1 MVRESRS
8 SWVLRNMRESRE
20 ISSNERNISF
30 VNELNGKIYK
40 ELLYSFGE
48 DEIIK
53 LSKEN
58 KILCNNVKELQQ
70 QLQNAYIRIKEL
82 TTDTKQMELF

>member
-8 SWVLRNMRESRE
+8 NWVLRSMKESRE
-20 ISSNERNISF
+20 ISPEERYTTFVSNSNEKS
-30 VNELNGKIYK
+30 YK
-40 ELLYSFGE
+40 SLLYSFSE
-48 DEIIK
+48 DEIIN

-58 KILCNNVKELQQ
+58 KTLCYNIKELQK

-82 TTDTKQMELF
+82 TNDTKQMELF

>member
-8 SWVLRNMRESRE
+8 NWVLRSMKESRE
-20 ISSNERNISF
+20 ISPEERYTTFVPNLNEKS
-30 VNELNGKIYK
+30 YK
-40 ELLYSFGE
+40 SLLYSFSE
-48 DEIIK
+48 DEIIN

-58 KILCNNVKELQQ
+58 KTLCYNIKELQK

-82 TTDTKQMELF
+82 TNDTKQMELF

>member
-8 SWVLRNMRESRE
+8 NWVLRSMKESRE
-20 ISSNERNISF
+20 ISPEERYTTFVSNSNEKS
-30 VNELNGKIYK
+30 YK
-40 ELLYSFGE
+40 SLLYSFGE

-58 KILCNNVKELQQ
+58 KTLCYNIKELQK

-82 TTDTKQMELF
+82 TNDTKQMELF

>member
-8 SWVLRNMRESRE
+8 NWVLRSMRESRE
-20 ISSNERNISF
+20 TSLEERNTSF
-30 VNELNGKIYK
+30 VSNLNEKNYK
-40 ELLYSFGE
+40 SLLYSFGE

-58 KILCNNVKELQQ
+58 KTLCCNIKELQK

-82 TTDTKQMELF
+82 TNDTKQMELF

>member
-8 SWVLRNMRESRE
+8 NWVLRSMRESRE
-20 ISSNERNISF
+20 TSLEERNTSF
-30 VNELNGKIYK
+30 VSNLNEKNYK
-40 ELLYSFGE
+40 SLLYSFNE
-48 DEIIK
+48 DEIIN

-58 KILCNNVKELQQ
+58 KTLCYNIKELQK

-82 TTDTKQMELF
+82 TNDTKQMELF

>member
-8 SWVLRNMRESRE
+8 NWVLRSMKESRE
-20 ISSNERNISF
+20 ISPEERYTTFVPNLNEKS
-30 VNELNGKIYK
+30 YK
-40 ELLYSFGE
+40 SLLYSFGE

-58 KILCNNVKELQQ
+58 KTLCYNIKELQK

-82 TTDTKQMELF
+82 TNDTKQMELF

>member
-8 SWVLRNMRESRE
+8 SWVLRNMKESRDTFPSE
-20 ISSNERNISF
+20 NLFLDI
-30 VNELNGKIYK
+30 
-40 ELLYSFGE
+40 
-48 DEIIK
+48 DEAK
-53 LSKEN
+53 TLSQEN
-58 KILCNNVKELQQ
+58 KILYHNVKELQK

>member
-1 MVRESRS
+1 MK
-8 SWVLRNMRESRE
+8 ESRE
-20 ISSNERNISF
+20 ISPEERYTTFVSNSNEKS
-30 VNELNGKIYK
+30 YK
-40 ELLYSFGE
+40 SLLYSFSE

-58 KILCNNVKELQQ
+58 KTLCYNIKELQK

-82 TTDTKQMELF
+82 TNDTKQMELF

>member
-8 SWVLRNMRESRE
+8 NWVLRSMKESRE
-20 ISSNERNISF
+20 ISPEERYTTFVPNLNEKS
-30 VNELNGKIYK
+30 YK
-40 ELLYSFGE
+40 SLLYSFGE

-58 KILCNNVKELQQ
+58 ETLCYNIKELQK

-82 TTDTKQMELF
+82 TNDTKQMELF

>member
-8 SWVLRNMRESRE
+8 NWVLRSMRESRDTFPSE
-20 ISSNERNISF
+20 KLFLDI
-30 VNELNGKIYK
+30 
-40 ELLYSFGE
+40 
-48 DEIIK
+48 DEAK
-53 LSKEN
+53 TLSQEN
-58 KILCNNVKELQQ
+58 KILYHNVKELQK

>member
-20 ISSNERNISF
+20 ISPEERYTTFVSNSNEKS
-30 VNELNGKIYK
+30 YK
-40 ELLYSFGE
+40 SLLYSFGE

-58 KILCNNVKELQQ
+58 KTLCYNIKELQK

-82 TTDTKQMELF
+82 TNDTKQMELF

>member
-1 MVRESRS
+1 MK
-8 SWVLRNMRESRE
+8 ESRE
-20 ISSNERNISF
+20 ISPEERYTTFVPNLNEKS
-30 VNELNGKIYK
+30 YK
-40 ELLYSFGE
+40 SLLYSFGE

-58 KILCNNVKELQQ
+58 KTLCYNIKELQK

-82 TTDTKQMELF
+82 TNDTKQMELF

>member
-8 SWVLRNMRESRE
+8 NWVLRSMRESRDTFPSE
-20 ISSNERNISF
+20 NLFLDI
-30 VNELNGKIYK
+30 
-40 ELLYSFGE
+40 
-48 DEIIK
+48 DEAK
-53 LSKEN
+53 TLSQEN
-58 KILCNNVKELQQ
+58 KILYNNVKELQK

>member
-8 SWVLRNMRESRE
+8 NWVLRSMRESRE
-20 ISSNERNISF
+20 TSLEERNTSF
-30 VNELNGKIYK
+30 VSNLNEKNYK
-40 ELLYSFGE
+40 SLLYSFNE

-58 KILCNNVKELQQ
+58 KTLCYNIKELQK

-82 TTDTKQMELF
+82 TNDTKQMELF

>member
-8 SWVLRNMRESRE
+8 NWVLRNMKESRE
-20 ISSNERNISF
+20 
-30 VNELNGKIYK
+30 L
-40 ELLYSFGE
+40 SFGE
-48 DEIIK
+48 DEIIN

-58 KILCNNVKELQQ
+58 KTLCYNIKELQK

-82 TTDTKQMELF
+82 TNDTKQMELF

>member
-8 SWVLRNMRESRE
+8 NWVLRSMKESRE
-20 ISSNERNISF
+20 ISPEERYTTFVSNL
-30 VNELNGKIYK
+30 NEKNYK
-40 ELLYSFGE
+40 SLLYSFNE

-58 KILCNNVKELQQ
+58 KTLCYNIKELQK

-82 TTDTKQMELF
+82 TNDTKQMELF

>member
-8 SWVLRNMRESRE
+8 NWVLRSMKESRE
-20 ISSNERNISF
+20 TSPEERNIPF
-30 VNELNGKIYK
+30 VKNYK
-40 ELLYSFGE
+40 SLLYSFGE
-48 DEIIK
+48 DEIIN

-58 KILCNNVKELQQ
+58 KILCNNVKELQK